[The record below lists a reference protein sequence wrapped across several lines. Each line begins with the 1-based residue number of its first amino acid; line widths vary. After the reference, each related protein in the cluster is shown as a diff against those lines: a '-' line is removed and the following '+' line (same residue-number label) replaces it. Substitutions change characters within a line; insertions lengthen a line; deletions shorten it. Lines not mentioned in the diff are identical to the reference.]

1 MHYSV
6 ATSEGIFRIIQVT
19 ESWGLFL
26 NDVFL
31 GNYKTAEKAAQ
42 SVALRKTGWDA
53 WDLGKSTPPDDL
65 EAWRTEG

>member
-31 GNYKTAEKAAQ
+31 GDYKTAEKAAE
-42 SVALRKTGWDA
+42 SVARRKTGWDA
-53 WDLGKSTPPDDL
+53 WDLGKGQSPGTL